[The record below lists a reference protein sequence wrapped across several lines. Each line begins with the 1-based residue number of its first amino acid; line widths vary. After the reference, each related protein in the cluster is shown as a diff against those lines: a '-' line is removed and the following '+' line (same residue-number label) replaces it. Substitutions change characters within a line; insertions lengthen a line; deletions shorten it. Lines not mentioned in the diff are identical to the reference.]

1 MTPHD
6 FGFLA
11 TSLCS
16 EPRCYAHAGRPSA
29 ALPCPAS
36 REAADVAEREAE
48 EAEAERAVGEM
59 VGAVTGGVR

>member
-1 MTPHD
+1 V
-6 FGFLA
+6 L
-11 TSLCS
+11 
-16 EPRCYAHAGRPSA
+16 RCYAHAGRPSA

>member
-11 TSLCS
+11 TPLCS

-36 REAADVAEREAE
+36 REAADAAEREAE
-48 EAEAERAVGEM
+48 EAEAERALGEM
-59 VGAVTGGVR
+59 VVAVTGGVR